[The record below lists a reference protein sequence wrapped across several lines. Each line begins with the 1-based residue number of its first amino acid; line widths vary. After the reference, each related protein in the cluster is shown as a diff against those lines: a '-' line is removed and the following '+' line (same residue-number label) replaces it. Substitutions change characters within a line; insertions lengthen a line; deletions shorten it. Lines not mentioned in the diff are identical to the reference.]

1 MRKFASLLL
10 VLLLVS
16 IALPV
21 ASADSLVKGGAVAKD
36 SVEFYTIGNSTHTFS
51 GVYDRM
57 HIYLDLNQYPIPE
70 PDHSDYSYVTG
81 AHDEFV
87 VLKDDDDSYDY
98 IGYVCGPDSGRIFI
112 IWSWSG
118 YHKDGS
124 LIGWRGSKEYF
135 PLPIDRVSFPGGY
148 PNADGVNIMHDAT
161 PGDIRSEEAK
171 GIHGNVIC
179 SYMLENDG
187 SISNIQVIQSEDP
200 SLGKEATRVLSLMPN
215 WIPAKKNGKNV
226 RIQCTTVLYI

>member
-57 HIYLDLNQYPIPE
+57 HIYLDLNHYPIPE

-81 AHDEFV
+81 AHDEFF

-124 LIGWRGSKEYF
+124 LIGVDSFYATNGVYLGAIQRNYTTGAVVSSSGSPFFYS
-135 PLPIDRVSFPGGY
+135 V
-148 PNADGVNIMHDAT
+148 
-161 PGDIRSEEAK
+161 
-171 GIHGNVIC
+171 C
-179 SYMLENDG
+179 SIYGME
-187 SISNIQVIQSEDP
+187 
-200 SLGKEATRVLSLMPN
+200 
-215 WIPAKKNGKNV
+215 
-226 RIQCTTVLYI
+226 

>member
-98 IGYVCGPDSGRIFI
+98 IGYVCGPDGGRIFI

-124 LIGWRGSKEYF
+124 LIGVDSFYATNGVYLGAIQRNYTTGAVVSSAGSPFFYS
-135 PLPIDRVSFPGGY
+135 V
-148 PNADGVNIMHDAT
+148 
-161 PGDIRSEEAK
+161 
-171 GIHGNVIC
+171 
-179 SYMLENDG
+179 G
-187 SISNIQVIQSEDP
+187 SIDGME
-200 SLGKEATRVLSLMPN
+200 
-215 WIPAKKNGKNV
+215 
-226 RIQCTTVLYI
+226 